1 MEKDIRSLSDIITKN
16 RRELE
21 SVYKVKQAGIGF
33 KRQNGKILRD
43 TTALIFYVRNK
54 PKVNQL
60 RHLNIEP
67 LPKEIEGVASD
78 VVEIPTGFDKR
89 ILRIQP
95 TAPGGI
101 QPTAPDD
108 RRYRPFS
115 GGVAIINANPTPSAT
130 GTLGLIVRK
139 RSGDTSNDLYGITN
153 SYDGTN
159 EEGVV
164 GLPSSANVGD
174 PWVQPGAH
182 GHGHTPE
189 DTIAYLHE
197 WKKMIPAGQGMNYYD
212 FSLGKIADESIN
224 DARPNEVM
232 EIGRVEG
239 TSGFNLGDRVVK
251 RGRTTR
257 KRTGE
262 VTAVALTNIYVAYQ
276 GINCLFDDQ
285 IEIMGI
291 PETNPF
297 SGPGDAGSVVCSEE
311 SPNKVVG
318 LLFGGGEDSE
328 GIDLAIVSPINRIVN
343 DYNLEV

>member
-21 SVYKVKQAGIGF
+21 SVYKVKQTAIGF

-43 TTALIFYVRNK
+43 TISLIFYVRNK

-67 LPKEIEGVASD
+67 LPREIEGVPTD
-78 VVEIPTGFDKR
+78 IVEIPTGFDKR
-89 ILRIQP
+89 ILRIQS
-95 TAPGGI
+95 TA
-101 QPTAPDD
+101 ADD
-108 RRYRPFS
+108 RRYRPFP
-115 GGVAIINANPTPSAT
+115 GGTAIINANPFPPGT

-139 RSGDTSNDLYGITN
+139 RSGDTSRDLYGITN
-153 SYDGTN
+153 NHVGAN
-159 EEGVV
+159 EDVV